1 MTIVETGEWLIGALE
16 HVSLFFIFWTHLL
29 LKEEILFLKPHSV
42 VTYLANAYHRCHRRE
57 QKFHIGLLS
66 LSTVIRTQDFQ
77 MTRVVARF
85 LCDSR
90 ASYIV
95 SIVSGA
101 IRSPTD
107 SHH

>member
-1 MTIVETGEWLIGALE
+1 
-16 HVSLFFIFWTHLL
+16 
-29 LKEEILFLKPHSV
+29 
-42 VTYLANAYHRCHRRE
+42 
-57 QKFHIGLLS
+57 
-66 LSTVIRTQDFQ
+66 

-107 SHH
+107 SHHWPWDADE